1 MMEEATKYIGYPYV
15 WGGSSP
21 STSFDCSG
29 YISWVLNHSGWNVGR
44 QTAQG
49 LYNFCTPVSAA
60 QVKPG
65 DLVFFKGTYDT
76 PGVSIAYLC
85 GQFHHAALRRPYLLH
100 KPQLK
105 ILAGTFLQLWAF
117 TVTPERILYGKKTSR
132 IERDIERLKEK
143 ISEYQQQLKEL
154 EAAKTEQENL
164 QIIQL
169 VRSMNMKPDEFAA
182 FLRSGALNAAPT
194 VTPYHK
200 QEDAADE
207 T

>member
-1 MMEEATKYIGYPYV
+1 MNFSVEEENLICMYH
-15 WGGSSP
+15 
-21 STSFDCSG
+21 TSDRRRTMARM
-29 YISWVLNHSGWNVGR
+29 L
-44 QTAQG
+44 
-49 LYNFCTPVSAA
+49 
-60 QVKPG
+60 
-65 DLVFFKGTYDT
+65 
-76 PGVSIAYLC
+76 
-85 GQFHHAALRRPYLLH
+85 AALPDMNTCLLYTSCMA
-100 KPQLK
+100 KRL
-105 ILAGTFLQLWAF
+105 
-117 TVTPERILYGKKTSR
+117 SR

-143 ISEYQQQLKEL
+143 SAEYQQQLKEL

-194 VTPYHK
+194 ATPYHK